1 MSDQIDENQFKLK
14 DFPHYDIQFKY
25 QNPGKIKKIKNI
37 DTEILKCFITDQENN
52 ETIQLSFPRK
62 WISIDNMSI
71 VNILKKILNIMTDY
85 IHSQYDEDHIQQIF
99 QQSFQ
104 DSYNININ
112 YPTDPQF
119 INKIHKDIIIV
130 DQQIINTYHPYCGIC
145 QEPFKINESVIKLP
159 CKSNGKDNPHFFS
172 YR

>member
-1 MSDQIDENQFKLK
+1 
-14 DFPHYDIQFKY
+14 
-25 QNPGKIKKIKNI
+25 
-37 DTEILKCFITDQENN
+37 
-52 ETIQLSFPRK
+52 
-62 WISIDNMSI
+62 
-71 VNILKKILNIMTDY
+71 MTDY

-159 CKSNGKDNPHFFS
+159 CKSNGKDNPHFFHTDKNKEICPGLKPWLKNNNS
-172 YR
+172 CPVCRFQLPFKNKSKSESKSESEEEEELERTYHKKRIPIMCAAHLR